1 MNGQYRIGDTVMKNW
16 VIKKK
21 LGEGSFGKV
30 YRIEREE
37 FGEVYH
43 AALKIITVPQS
54 EAEIQ
59 AVLEEGMSPSEA
71 EQYFYSMVEDI
82 VREFALMAKVK
93 GTAYVVSYED
103 HEVIR
108 HTQGLGWDILIRMEE
123 LTGLLP
129 YAYAH
134 PFTRRDIIKLGIHM
148 CKGLELCQKYNIIHR
163 DIKPENIFVS
173 ENGDFKLGD
182 FGIARTVE
190 KTMSGLSKKG
200 TYNYMAP
207 EVYKGLEYGFSVD
220 IYSLG
225 IVMYRLLNKNRV
237 PFLPPAP
244 EKLTYASREQAL
256 ARRMSGDEIPMP
268 VYGYGRLG
276 EIVLKACA
284 YNPKDRYSSPMQMR
298 QELEAILYDEQDAAI
313 IYPEGDE
320 ITLRE
325 NIYATMEQ
333 NRLKKQVEEVQDFGE
348 ADDEDYTSGETV
360 GPFSGQG
367 GRGQASRVEQTVG
380 NTFSEETMDE
390 DRTVSIH
397 QKINETRVRESAVR
411 DEEDDSD
418 ERTVSAFA
426 QRLEKTS
433 TKETIKKAEPSA
445 SEQKKSGKGGLIAV
459 VAVIAVAAI
468 GGAVMLMGG
477 GNDTGKDKPGVEQTT
492 EADPMETAAEAYASL
507 LISAEMYYDSDP
519 AQAMAIMD
527 QALAIYPDEPGAQ
540 TDYAY
545 ALYRIDDYEACIS
558 YIEKDLAL
566 GRTFEQDVYTSL
578 MEILGAAYYEMDD
591 YAQAAVAFKSS
602 AMGGTMS
609 ESAMRDYAVCLARLG
624 SVGEAKDVLVD
635 MRQSGAN
642 SDVTQYVE
650 GEVSY
655 AAQEYVEA
663 EKIFGEL
670 LEYGSDLAMKQR
682 AFRSLVQLYR
692 DCASLEKL
700 GNSPIEGAVI
710 KEAQTLLVGIPEYGL
725 GYDASLHEMLGKAAY
740 EAYGMA
746 QTLNIDLGQ
755 DYRWVAADAFE
766 MVLTLGI
773 QKDYIYGNL
782 YSIYY
787 EMGTYNDAAQVL
799 DRMEAAFP
807 KNYVPH
813 ALRGILYITM
823 ENSKAENDRNYQSAY
838 EEYLKAKDLLTSSDD
853 TSYFQ
858 QLESLITQLEQG
870 NWL

>member
-54 EAEIQ
+54 DAEIQ
-59 AVLEEGMSPSEA
+59 AALEEGMSPTEA

-148 CKGLELCQKYNIIHR
+148 CQGLELCQKYNIIHR

-256 ARRMSGDEIPMP
+256 ARRMSGDQIPMP

-284 YNPKDRYSSPMQMR
+284 YSPKDRYSSPLQMR

-320 ITLRE
+320 VTLKE

-333 NRLKKQVEEVQDFGE
+333 NRLKKQVEEARDFE
-348 ADDEDYTSGETV
+348 DDDDYTSGGTT
-360 GPFSGQG
+360 GASGARDQWG
-367 GRGQASRVEQTVG
+367 KSVEKNEKSRGISAA
-380 NTFSEETMDE
+380 
-390 DRTVSIH
+390 DR
-397 QKINETRVRESAVR
+397 INETRIRESAVR
-411 DEEDDSD
+411 DEDDDDED
-418 ERTVSAFA
+418 RTVSAFD
-426 QRLEKTS
+426 QRKKTVK
-433 TKETIKKAEPSA
+433 KEEP
-445 SEQKKSGKGGLIAV
+445 KKSGGKGGLIAV

-468 GGAVMLMGG
+468 GGAVMMGG
-477 GNDTGKDKPGVEQTT
+477 SKDTGKDKPAVDQTT
-492 EADPMETAAEAYASL
+492 EADPMETAAEAYDSL
-507 LISAEMYYDSDP
+507 LKQAEGLYDSDP

-527 QALAIYPDEPGAQ
+527 QALAIYPDEAGAQ

-545 ALYRIDDYEACIS
+545 ALYRTDNYERCIS
-558 YIEKDLAL
+558 YIEQDLEL
-566 GRTFEQDVYTSL
+566 GRTFEKEVYASL
-578 MEILGAAYYEMDD
+578 MEILGAAYYETDN

-624 SVGEAKDVLVD
+624 SVGEAKDVLAD
-635 MRQSGAN
+635 LRKTGAN

-655 AAQEYVEA
+655 AAQDYVEA
-663 EKIFGEL
+663 EKIFNEL
-670 LEYGSDLAMKQR
+670 LEYGSDRTMQQR

-710 KEAQTLLVGIPEYGL
+710 KQAQALLVGVDEFGL
-725 GYDASLHEMLGKAAY
+725 TYDTTLYEMLGKAAF
-740 EAYGMA
+740 EAYGKA
-746 QTLNIDLGQ
+746 QSMNLDLGQ
-755 DYRWVAADAFE
+755 DYRLVAVDAFE
-766 MVLTLGI
+766 RVLTLGI
-773 QKDYIYGNL
+773 QKDYLYGNL
-782 YSIYY
+782 YSIHY
-787 EMGTYNDAAQVL
+787 EMGSYDAAAQVL
-799 DRMEAAFP
+799 DRMETAFP

-813 ALRGILYITM
+813 ALRGILLITI
-823 ENSKAENDRNYQSAY
+823 ENGKAEGDRNYQPAY
-838 EEYLKAKDLLTSSDD
+838 EEYVKAKELLTSSDD
-853 TSYFQ
+853 TAYFQ
-858 QLESLITQLEQG
+858 QLESLITQLQNG

>member
-54 EAEIQ
+54 DAEIQ
-59 AVLEEGMSPSEA
+59 AALEEGMSPSEA

-148 CKGLELCQKYNIIHR
+148 CQGLELCQKYNIIHS

-244 EKLTYASREQAL
+244 QKLTYASREQAL

-284 YNPKDRYSSPMQMR
+284 YNPKDRYSSPLQMR

-320 ITLRE
+320 VTLKE

-333 NRLKKQVEEVQDFGE
+333 NRLKKQVEEAKHFE
-348 ADDEDYTSGETV
+348 EDDR
-360 GPFSGQG
+360 Q
-367 GRGQASRVEQTVG
+367 
-380 NTFSEETMDE
+380 
-390 DRTVSIH
+390 VSATER
-397 QKINETRVRESAVR
+397 INETRVRESAVR
-411 DEEDDSD
+411 DEEEDDED
-418 ERTVSAFA
+418 RTVSAFD
-426 QRLEKTS
+426 QR
-433 TKETIKKAEPSA
+433 KKAVKKEEP
-445 SEQKKSGKGGLIAV
+445 KKSGGKGGLIAV
-459 VAVIAVAAI
+459 AVIAVAVI
-468 GGAVMLMGG
+468 GGAAMFMGG
-477 GNDTGKDKPGVEQTT
+477 GKDPGKDTPKVDTTT
-492 EADPMETAAEAYASL
+492 EADPMETAAEAYDSL
-507 LISAEMYYDSDP
+507 MKQAEGLYDSDP

-527 QALAIYPDEPGAQ
+527 QALAIYPDEAGAQ

-545 ALYRIDDYEACIS
+545 ALYRTDNYDRCIS
-558 YIEKDLAL
+558 YIEQDLEL
-566 GRTFEQDVYTSL
+566 GRTFEKEVYASL
-578 MEILGAAYYEMDD
+578 MEILGAAYYEMGN

-624 SVGEAKDVLVD
+624 SVGEAKDVLAD
-635 MRQSGAN
+635 LRKTGAN

-655 AAQEYVEA
+655 AAQDYVEA
-663 EKIFGEL
+663 EKIFNEL
-670 LEYGSDLAMKQR
+670 LEYGSDRTMQQR

-710 KEAQTLLVGIPEYGL
+710 KQAQALLVGIDEFGL
-725 GYDASLHEMLGKAAY
+725 TYDTTLYEMLGKAAF
-740 EAYGMA
+740 EAYGKA
-746 QTLNIDLGQ
+746 QSMNLDLGQ
-755 DYRWVAADAFE
+755 DYRLVAVDAFE
-766 MVLTLGI
+766 RVLTLGI
-773 QKDYIYGNL
+773 QKDYLYGNL
-782 YSIYY
+782 YSIHY
-787 EMGTYNDAAQVL
+787 EMGSYDAAAQVL
-799 DRMEAAFP
+799 DRMETAFP

-813 ALRGILYITM
+813 ALRGILLITV
-823 ENSKAENDRNYQSAY
+823 ENGKAEGDRNYQPAY
-838 EEYLKAKDLLTSSDD
+838 EEYVKAKDLLTSSDD
-853 TSYFQ
+853 TAYFQ
-858 QLESLITQLEQG
+858 QLESLITQLQNG

>member
-54 EAEIQ
+54 DAEIQ
-59 AVLEEGMSPSEA
+59 AALEEGMSPDEA

-103 HEVIR
+103 HDVIR

-148 CKGLELCQKYNIIHR
+148 CQGLELCQKYNIIHR

-284 YNPKDRYSSPMQMR
+284 YNPKDRYSSPLQMR

-320 ITLRE
+320 VTLKE

-333 NRLKKQVEEVQDFGE
+333 NRLKKQVEEAKSF
-348 ADDEDYTSGETV
+348 DDEEDDDFTSGGTT
-360 GPFSGQG
+360 GQFSSQG
-367 GRGQASRVEQTVG
+367 GRGQQPPSH
-380 NTFSEETMDE
+380 NKK
-390 DRTVSIH
+390 DRDISAR
-397 QKINETRVRESAVR
+397 QKIDETRIRESAVR
-411 DEEDDSD
+411 DEDEDED
-418 ERTVSAFA
+418 ERTVSAFEE
-426 QRLEKTS
+426 RRKKSSEKDNKRES
-433 TKETIKKAEPSA
+433 AEP
-445 SEQKKSGKGGLIAV
+445 KKGKGGLIAV

-468 GGAVMLMGG
+468 GGAVILMGG
-477 GNDTGKDKPGVEQTT
+477 GKDSGKDKPVVDQTT

-507 LISAEMYYDSDP
+507 LEQAEGLYDSDP
-519 AQAMAIMD
+519 AQAMTIMD

-545 ALYRIDDYEACIS
+545 ALYRTDNYEACIS

-578 MEILGAAYYEMDD
+578 MEILGAAYYEMGN

-624 SVGEAKDVLVD
+624 SVGEAKDVLAD
-635 MRQSGAN
+635 LRKTGAN

-655 AAQEYVEA
+655 AAQDYAEA
-663 EKIFGEL
+663 EEIFTDL
-670 LEYGSDLAMKQR
+670 LNYMIASASDLSMQQR

-710 KEAQTLLVGIPEYGL
+710 KQAQALLVGIDEYGL
-725 GYDASLHEMLGKAAY
+725 TYDASLYEMLGKAAY
-740 EAYGMA
+740 EAYGKA
-746 QTLNIDLGQ
+746 IELNMDLGQ
-755 DYRWVAADAFE
+755 DYRLVAVDAFE
-766 MVLTLGI
+766 RVLTLGI
-773 QKDYIYGNL
+773 QKDYLYGNL
-782 YSIYY
+782 YSIHY
-787 EMGTYNDAAQVL
+787 EMGSYDAAAQVL
-799 DRMEAAFP
+799 DRMESAFP

-823 ENSKAENDRNYQSAY
+823 ENGKAEKDRNYQLAY
-838 EEYLKAKDLLTSSDD
+838 EAYLKAKELLTSSDD
-853 TSYFQ
+853 TAYFQ
-858 QLESLITQLEQG
+858 QLESLITQLQQG

>member
-54 EAEIQ
+54 DAEIQ
-59 AVLEEGMSPSEA
+59 AALEEGMSPSEA

-148 CKGLELCQKYNIIHR
+148 CQGLELCQKYNIIHR

-244 EKLTYASREQAL
+244 QKLTYASREQAL

-284 YNPKDRYSSPMQMR
+284 YNPKDRYSSPLQMR

-320 ITLRE
+320 VTLKE

-333 NRLKKQVEEVQDFGE
+333 NRLKKQVEEAKHFE
-348 ADDEDYTSGETV
+348 EDDR
-360 GPFSGQG
+360 Q
-367 GRGQASRVEQTVG
+367 
-380 NTFSEETMDE
+380 
-390 DRTVSIH
+390 VSATER
-397 QKINETRVRESAVR
+397 INETRVRESAVR
-411 DEEDDSD
+411 DEEEDDED
-418 ERTVSAFA
+418 RTVSAFD
-426 QRLEKTS
+426 QR
-433 TKETIKKAEPSA
+433 KKAVKKEEP
-445 SEQKKSGKGGLIAV
+445 KKSGGKGGLIAV
-459 VAVIAVAAI
+459 AVIAVAVI
-468 GGAVMLMGG
+468 GGAAMFMGG
-477 GNDTGKDKPGVEQTT
+477 GKDPGKDTPKVDTTT
-492 EADPMETAAEAYASL
+492 EADPMETAAEAYDSL
-507 LISAEMYYDSDP
+507 MKQAEGLYDSDP

-527 QALAIYPDEPGAQ
+527 QALAIYPDEAGAQ

-545 ALYRIDDYEACIS
+545 ALYRTDNYDRCIS
-558 YIEKDLAL
+558 YIEQDLEL
-566 GRTFEQDVYTSL
+566 GRTFEKEVYASL
-578 MEILGAAYYEMDD
+578 MEILGAAYYEMGN

-624 SVGEAKDVLVD
+624 SVGEAKDVLAD
-635 MRQSGAN
+635 LRKTGAN

-655 AAQEYVEA
+655 AAQDYVEA
-663 EKIFGEL
+663 EKIFNEL
-670 LEYGSDLAMKQR
+670 LEYGSDRTMQQR

-710 KEAQTLLVGIPEYGL
+710 KQAQALLVGIDEFGL
-725 GYDASLHEMLGKAAY
+725 TYDTTLYEMLGKAAF
-740 EAYGMA
+740 EAYGKA
-746 QTLNIDLGQ
+746 QSMNLDLGQ
-755 DYRWVAADAFE
+755 DYRLVAVDAFE
-766 MVLTLGI
+766 RVLTLGI
-773 QKDYIYGNL
+773 QKDYLYGNL
-782 YSIYY
+782 YSIHY
-787 EMGTYNDAAQVL
+787 EMGSYDAAAQVL
-799 DRMEAAFP
+799 DRMETAFP

-813 ALRGILYITM
+813 ALRGILLITV
-823 ENSKAENDRNYQSAY
+823 ENGKAEGDRNYQPAY
-838 EEYLKAKDLLTSSDD
+838 EEYVKAKDLLTSSDD
-853 TSYFQ
+853 TAYFQ
-858 QLESLITQLEQG
+858 QLESLITQLQNG

>member
-54 EAEIQ
+54 DAEIQ
-59 AVLEEGMSPSEA
+59 AALEEGMSPSEA

-148 CKGLELCQKYNIIHR
+148 CQGLELCQKYNIIHR

-244 EKLTYASREQAL
+244 QKLTYASREQAL

-284 YNPKDRYSSPMQMR
+284 YNPKDRYSSPLQMR

-320 ITLRE
+320 VTLKE

-333 NRLKKQVEEVQDFGE
+333 NRLKKQVEEAKHFE
-348 ADDEDYTSGETV
+348 EDDR
-360 GPFSGQG
+360 Q
-367 GRGQASRVEQTVG
+367 
-380 NTFSEETMDE
+380 
-390 DRTVSIH
+390 VSATER
-397 QKINETRVRESAVR
+397 INETRIRESAVR
-411 DEEDDSD
+411 DEEEDDED
-418 ERTVSAFA
+418 RTVSAFD
-426 QRLEKTS
+426 QR
-433 TKETIKKAEPSA
+433 KKAVKKEEP
-445 SEQKKSGKGGLIAV
+445 KKSGGKGGLIAV
-459 VAVIAVAAI
+459 AVIAVAVI
-468 GGAVMLMGG
+468 GGAVMFMGG
-477 GNDTGKDKPGVEQTT
+477 GKDPGKDTPKVDTTT

-507 LISAEMYYDSDP
+507 VEQAEGLYDSDP
-519 AQAMAIMD
+519 TQAMALMD
-527 QALAIYPDEPGAQ
+527 QALAIYPDEAGAQ

-545 ALYRIDDYEACIS
+545 ALYRTDNYDRCIS
-558 YIEKDLAL
+558 YIEQDLAL

-578 MEILGAAYYEMDD
+578 MEILGAAYYEMGN

-624 SVGEAKDVLVD
+624 SVGEAKDVLAD
-635 MRQSGAN
+635 LRKTGAN

-655 AAQEYVEA
+655 AAQDYVEA
-663 EKIFGEL
+663 EKIFNEL
-670 LEYGSDLAMKQR
+670 LEYGSDRTMQQR

-710 KEAQTLLVGIPEYGL
+710 KQAQALLVGIDEFGL
-725 GYDASLHEMLGKAAY
+725 TYDTTLYEMLGKAAF
-740 EAYGMA
+740 EAYGKA
-746 QTLNIDLGQ
+746 QSMNLDLGQ
-755 DYRWVAADAFE
+755 DYRLVAVDAFE
-766 MVLTLGI
+766 RVLTLGI
-773 QKDYIYGNL
+773 QKDYLYGNL
-782 YSIYY
+782 YSIHY
-787 EMGTYNDAAQVL
+787 EMGSYDAAAQVL
-799 DRMEAAFP
+799 DRMETAFP

-813 ALRGILYITM
+813 ALRGILLITV
-823 ENSKAENDRNYQSAY
+823 ENGKAEGDRNYQPAY
-838 EEYLKAKDLLTSSDD
+838 EEYVKAKDLLTSSDD
-853 TSYFQ
+853 TAYFQ
-858 QLESLITQLEQG
+858 QLESLITQLQNG

>member
-54 EAEIQ
+54 DAEIQ
-59 AVLEEGMSPSEA
+59 AALEEGMSPSEA

-148 CKGLELCQKYNIIHR
+148 CQGLELCQKYNIIHR

-237 PFLPPAP
+237 PFLPPTP
-244 EKLTYASREQAL
+244 QKLTYASREQAL

-284 YNPKDRYSSPMQMR
+284 YNPKDRYSSPLQMR

-320 ITLRE
+320 VTLKE

-333 NRLKKQVEEVQDFGE
+333 NRLKKQVEEAKHFE
-348 ADDEDYTSGETV
+348 EDDR
-360 GPFSGQG
+360 Q
-367 GRGQASRVEQTVG
+367 
-380 NTFSEETMDE
+380 
-390 DRTVSIH
+390 VSATER
-397 QKINETRVRESAVR
+397 INETRIRESAVR
-411 DEEDDSD
+411 DEEEDDED
-418 ERTVSAFA
+418 RTVSAFD
-426 QRLEKTS
+426 QR
-433 TKETIKKAEPSA
+433 KKAVKKEEP
-445 SEQKKSGKGGLIAV
+445 KKSGGKGGLIAV
-459 VAVIAVAAI
+459 AVIAVAVI
-468 GGAVMLMGG
+468 GGAAVFMGG
-477 GNDTGKDKPGVEQTT
+477 GKDSGKDTPKVDTTT

-507 LISAEMYYDSDP
+507 VEQAEGLYDSDP
-519 AQAMAIMD
+519 TQAMALMD
-527 QALAIYPDEPGAQ
+527 QALAIYPDEAGAQ

-545 ALYRIDDYEACIS
+545 ALYRTDNYDRCIS
-558 YIEKDLAL
+558 YIEQDLAL

-578 MEILGAAYYEMDD
+578 MEILGAAYYEMGN

-624 SVGEAKDVLVD
+624 SVGEAKDVLAD
-635 MRQSGAN
+635 LRKTGAN

-655 AAQEYVEA
+655 AAQDYVEA
-663 EKIFGEL
+663 EKIFNEL
-670 LEYGSDLAMKQR
+670 LEYGSDRTMQQR

-710 KEAQTLLVGIPEYGL
+710 KQAQALLVGIDEFGL
-725 GYDASLHEMLGKAAY
+725 TYDTTLYEMLGKAAF
-740 EAYGMA
+740 EAYGKA
-746 QTLNIDLGQ
+746 QSMNLDLGQ
-755 DYRWVAADAFE
+755 DYRLVAVDAFE
-766 MVLTLGI
+766 RVLTLGI
-773 QKDYIYGNL
+773 QKDYLYGNL
-782 YSIYY
+782 YSIHY
-787 EMGTYNDAAQVL
+787 EMGSYDAAAQVL
-799 DRMEAAFP
+799 DRMETAFP

-813 ALRGILYITM
+813 ALRGILFITV
-823 ENSKAENDRNYQSAY
+823 ENGKAEGDRNYQPAY
-838 EEYLKAKDLLTSSDD
+838 EEYVKAKDLLTSSDD
-853 TSYFQ
+853 TAYFQ
-858 QLESLITQLEQG
+858 QLESLITQLQNG

>member
-54 EAEIQ
+54 DAEIQ
-59 AVLEEGMSPSEA
+59 AALEEGMSPSEA

-148 CKGLELCQKYNIIHR
+148 CQGLELCQKYNIIHR

-237 PFLPPAP
+237 PFLPPTP
-244 EKLTYASREQAL
+244 QKLTYASREQAL

-284 YNPKDRYSSPMQMR
+284 YNPKDRYSSPLQMR

-320 ITLRE
+320 VTLKE

-333 NRLKKQVEEVQDFGE
+333 NRLKKQVEEAKHFE
-348 ADDEDYTSGETV
+348 EDDR
-360 GPFSGQG
+360 Q
-367 GRGQASRVEQTVG
+367 
-380 NTFSEETMDE
+380 
-390 DRTVSIH
+390 VSATER
-397 QKINETRVRESAVR
+397 INETRIRESAVR
-411 DEEDDSD
+411 DEEEDDED
-418 ERTVSAFA
+418 RTVSAFD
-426 QRLEKTS
+426 QR
-433 TKETIKKAEPSA
+433 KKAVKKEEP
-445 SEQKKSGKGGLIAV
+445 KKSGGKGGLIAV
-459 VAVIAVAAI
+459 AVIAVAVI
-468 GGAVMLMGG
+468 GGAAVFMGG
-477 GNDTGKDKPGVEQTT
+477 GKDSGKDTPKVDTTT

-507 LISAEMYYDSDP
+507 VEQAEGLYDSDP
-519 AQAMAIMD
+519 TQAMALMD
-527 QALAIYPDEPGAQ
+527 QALAIYPDEAGAQ

-545 ALYRIDDYEACIS
+545 ALYRTDNYDRCIS
-558 YIEKDLAL
+558 YIEQDLAL

-578 MEILGAAYYEMDD
+578 MEILGAAYYEMGN

-624 SVGEAKDVLVD
+624 SVGEAKDVLAD
-635 MRQSGAN
+635 LRKTGAN

-655 AAQEYVEA
+655 AAQDYVEA
-663 EKIFGEL
+663 EKIFNEL
-670 LEYGSDLAMKQR
+670 LEYGSDRTMQQR

-710 KEAQTLLVGIPEYGL
+710 KQAQALLVGIDEFGL
-725 GYDASLHEMLGKAAY
+725 TYDTTLYEMLGKAAF
-740 EAYGMA
+740 EAYGKA
-746 QTLNIDLGQ
+746 QSMNLDLGQ
-755 DYRWVAADAFE
+755 DYRLVAVDAFE
-766 MVLTLGI
+766 RVLTLGI
-773 QKDYIYGNL
+773 QKDYLYGNL
-782 YSIYY
+782 YSIHY
-787 EMGTYNDAAQVL
+787 EMGSYDAAAQVL
-799 DRMEAAFP
+799 DRMETAFP

-813 ALRGILYITM
+813 ALRGILLITV
-823 ENSKAENDRNYQSAY
+823 ENGKAEGDRNYQPAY
-838 EEYLKAKDLLTSSDD
+838 EEYVKAKDLLTSSDD
-853 TSYFQ
+853 TAYFQ
-858 QLESLITQLEQG
+858 QLESLITQLQNG

>member
-16 VIKKK
+16 IIKKK

-54 EAEIQ
+54 DAEIQ
-59 AVLEEGMSPSEA
+59 AVLEEGMSPEEA
-71 EQYFYSMVEDI
+71 EQYFYGMVEEI

-108 HTQGLGWDILIRMEE
+108 HIQGLGWDILIRMEE

-134 PFTRRDIIKLGIHM
+134 PFTRRDIINLGIHM

-207 EVYKGLEYGFSVD
+207 EVYKGLAYGFSVD

-244 EKLTYASREQAL
+244 EKLTYTSREQAL
-256 ARRMSGDEIPMP
+256 ARRMNGEEIPAP

-276 EIVLKACA
+276 EIVAKAIS
-284 YNPKDRYSSPMQMR
+284 YDPKDRYSSPMQMR
-298 QELEAILYDEQDAAI
+298 QELEAILYDEQDAAV

-320 ITLRE
+320 ITLKE

-333 NRLKKQVEEVQDFGE
+333 NRLKKQVEEVRGFDDD
-348 ADDEDYTSGETV
+348 DDEDFTSGGTT
-360 GPFSGQG
+360 GPFSGQSG
-367 GRGQASRVEQTVG
+367 HGAKM
-380 NTFSEETMDE
+380 SEAEK
-390 DRTVSIH
+390 
-397 QKINETRVRESAVR
+397 KINQTRVRESAVR
-411 DEEDDSD
+411 EDVEEEDK
-418 ERTVSAFA
+418 TVSAFD
-426 QRLEKTS
+426 QHKKPVK
-433 TKETIKKAEPSA
+433 KEVPKKEEP
-445 SEQKKSGKGGLIAV
+445 KKSGGKGGLIAV
-459 VAVIAVAAI
+459 VVIAVAAI
-468 GGAVMLMGG
+468 GGAAMFMGG
-477 GNDTGKDKPGVEQTT
+477 GKDTGKDTPKVETTT
-492 EADPMETAAEAYASL
+492 EADPQETAADAYASL
-507 LISAEMYYDSDP
+507 VQEAEGLYDSAPD
-519 AQAMAIMD
+519 QAMALMT

-545 ALYRIDDYEACIS
+545 ALYRTDHFEACIT
-558 YIEKDLAL
+558 YIEKDLSL
-566 GRTFEQDVYTSL
+566 GRTFEQDAYTSL
-578 MEILGAAYYEMDD
+578 MEILGAAYYELND

-624 SVGEAKDVLVD
+624 SVGEAKNVLSD
-635 MRQSGAN
+635 LRKTGAD

-655 AAQEYVEA
+655 SAQDYVEA
-663 EKIFGEL
+663 EDIFSEL
-670 LEYGSDLAMKQR
+670 LEYGSDRFIQQR
-682 AFRSLVQLYR
+682 AFRSLAQLYR
-692 DCASLEKL
+692 DCAALEKL
-700 GNSPIEGAVI
+700 GTSPIEGAVI
-710 KEAQTLLVGIPEYGL
+710 KQAQLLLIGIDEYGL
-725 GYDASLHEMLGKAAY
+725 TYDASLYEMLGKAAY
-740 EAYGMA
+740 EAYGKALSM
-746 QTLNIDLGQ
+746 NVDLGK
-755 DYRWVAADAFE
+755 DYRQVAVDAFE
-766 MVLTLGI
+766 RVLTLGI
-773 QKDYIYGNL
+773 QKEHIYGNL
-782 YSIYY
+782 YSIQY
-787 EMGTYNDAAQVL
+787 EMGNYEETANVL

-807 KNYVPH
+807 KSYVPH

-823 ENSKAENDRNYQSAY
+823 ENGKSEGDRNYQAALDCY
-838 EEYLKAKDLLTSSDD
+838 NQATDLLTSSDD
-853 TSYFQ
+853 TSYYQ
-858 QLESLITQLEQG
+858 QLENLIQQLRDG

>member
-54 EAEIQ
+54 DAEIQ
-59 AVLEEGMSPSEA
+59 AALEEGMSPSEA

-82 VREFALMAKVK
+82 VREFALMANVK

-148 CKGLELCQKYNIIHR
+148 CQGLELCQKYNIIHR

-244 EKLTYASREQAL
+244 QKLTYASREQAL

-284 YNPKDRYSSPMQMR
+284 YNPKDRYSSPLQMR

-320 ITLRE
+320 VTLKE

-333 NRLKKQVEEVQDFGE
+333 NRLKKQVEEAKHFE
-348 ADDEDYTSGETV
+348 EDDR
-360 GPFSGQG
+360 Q
-367 GRGQASRVEQTVG
+367 
-380 NTFSEETMDE
+380 
-390 DRTVSIH
+390 VSATER
-397 QKINETRVRESAVR
+397 INETRVRESAVR
-411 DEEDDSD
+411 DEEEDDED
-418 ERTVSAFA
+418 RTVSAFD
-426 QRLEKTS
+426 QR
-433 TKETIKKAEPSA
+433 KKAVKKEEP
-445 SEQKKSGKGGLIAV
+445 KKSGGKGGLIAV
-459 VAVIAVAAI
+459 AVIAVAVI
-468 GGAVMLMGG
+468 GGAAMFMGG
-477 GNDTGKDKPGVEQTT
+477 GKDPGKDTPKVDTTT
-492 EADPMETAAEAYASL
+492 EADPMETAAEAYDSL
-507 LISAEMYYDSDP
+507 MKQAEGLYDSDP

-527 QALAIYPDEPGAQ
+527 QALAIYPDEAGAQ

-545 ALYRIDDYEACIS
+545 ALYRTDNYDRCIS
-558 YIEKDLAL
+558 YIEQDLEL
-566 GRTFEQDVYTSL
+566 GRTFEKEVYASL
-578 MEILGAAYYEMDD
+578 MEILGAAYYEMGN

-624 SVGEAKDVLVD
+624 SVGEAKDVLAD
-635 MRQSGAN
+635 LRKTGAN

-655 AAQEYVEA
+655 AAQDYVEA
-663 EKIFGEL
+663 EKIFNEL
-670 LEYGSDLAMKQR
+670 LEYGSDRTMQQR

-710 KEAQTLLVGIPEYGL
+710 KQAQALLVGIDEFGL
-725 GYDASLHEMLGKAAY
+725 TYDTTLYEMLGKAAF
-740 EAYGMA
+740 EAYGKA
-746 QTLNIDLGQ
+746 QSMNLDLGQ
-755 DYRWVAADAFE
+755 DYRLVAVDAFE
-766 MVLTLGI
+766 RVLTLGI
-773 QKDYIYGNL
+773 QKDYLYGNL
-782 YSIYY
+782 YSIHY
-787 EMGTYNDAAQVL
+787 EMGSYDAAAQVL
-799 DRMEAAFP
+799 DRMETAFP

-813 ALRGILYITM
+813 ALRGILLITV
-823 ENSKAENDRNYQSAY
+823 ENGKAEGDRNYQPAY
-838 EEYLKAKDLLTSSDD
+838 EEYVKAKDLLTSSDD
-853 TSYFQ
+853 TAYFQ
-858 QLESLITQLEQG
+858 QLESLITQLQNG

>member
-16 VIKKK
+16 VIKNK

-54 EAEIQ
+54 DAEIQ
-59 AVLEEGMSPSEA
+59 AALEEGMSPSEA

-82 VREFALMAKVK
+82 VREFALMANVK

-148 CKGLELCQKYNIIHR
+148 CQGLELCQKYNIIHR

-244 EKLTYASREQAL
+244 QKLTYASREQAL

-284 YNPKDRYSSPMQMR
+284 YNPKDRYSSPLQMR

-320 ITLRE
+320 VTLKE

-333 NRLKKQVEEVQDFGE
+333 NRLKKQVEEAKHFE
-348 ADDEDYTSGETV
+348 EDDR
-360 GPFSGQG
+360 Q
-367 GRGQASRVEQTVG
+367 
-380 NTFSEETMDE
+380 
-390 DRTVSIH
+390 VSATER
-397 QKINETRVRESAVR
+397 INETRVRESAVR
-411 DEEDDSD
+411 DEEEDDED
-418 ERTVSAFA
+418 RTVSAFD
-426 QRLEKTS
+426 QR
-433 TKETIKKAEPSA
+433 KKAVKKEEP
-445 SEQKKSGKGGLIAV
+445 KKSGGKGGLIAV
-459 VAVIAVAAI
+459 AVIAVAVI
-468 GGAVMLMGG
+468 GGAAMFMGG
-477 GNDTGKDKPGVEQTT
+477 GKDPGKDTPKVDTTT
-492 EADPMETAAEAYASL
+492 EADPMETAAEAYDSL
-507 LISAEMYYDSDP
+507 MKQAEGLYDSDP

-527 QALAIYPDEPGAQ
+527 QALAIYPDEAGAQ

-545 ALYRIDDYEACIS
+545 ALYRTDNYDRCIS
-558 YIEKDLAL
+558 YIEQDLEL
-566 GRTFEQDVYTSL
+566 GRTFEKEVYASL
-578 MEILGAAYYEMDD
+578 MEILGAAYYEMGN

-624 SVGEAKDVLVD
+624 SVGEAKDVLAD
-635 MRQSGAN
+635 LRKTGAN

-655 AAQEYVEA
+655 AAQDYVEA
-663 EKIFGEL
+663 EKIFNEL
-670 LEYGSDLAMKQR
+670 LEYGSDRTMQQR

-710 KEAQTLLVGIPEYGL
+710 KQAQALLVGIDEFGL
-725 GYDASLHEMLGKAAY
+725 TYDTTLYEMLGKAAF
-740 EAYGMA
+740 EAYGKA
-746 QTLNIDLGQ
+746 QSMNLDLGQ
-755 DYRWVAADAFE
+755 DYRLVAVDAFE
-766 MVLTLGI
+766 RVLTLGI
-773 QKDYIYGNL
+773 QKDYLYGNL
-782 YSIYY
+782 YSIHY
-787 EMGTYNDAAQVL
+787 EMGSYDAAAQVL
-799 DRMEAAFP
+799 DRMETAFP

-813 ALRGILYITM
+813 ALRGILLITV
-823 ENSKAENDRNYQSAY
+823 ENGKAEGDRNYQPAY
-838 EEYLKAKDLLTSSDD
+838 EEYVKAKDLLTSSDD
-853 TSYFQ
+853 TAYFQ
-858 QLESLITQLEQG
+858 QLESLITQLQNG

>member
-54 EAEIQ
+54 DAEIQ
-59 AVLEEGMSPSEA
+59 AALEEGMSPDEA

-244 EKLTYASREQAL
+244 GKLTYASREQAL

-268 VYGYGRLG
+268 IYGHGRLG
-276 EIVLKACA
+276 EIVLKATA
-284 YNPKDRYSSPMQMR
+284 YHPKDRYSSPGQMR

-320 ITLRE
+320 ITLKE

-333 NRLKKQVEEVQDFGE
+333 NRLKKQVDEDVRDFG
-348 ADDEDYTSGETV
+348 DDED
-360 GPFSGQG
+360 
-367 GRGQASRVEQTVG
+367 
-380 NTFSEETMDE
+380 D
-390 DRTVSIH
+390 
-397 QKINETRVRESAVR
+397 
-411 DEEDDSD
+411 D

-426 QRLEKTS
+426 ERKKETS
-433 TKETIKKAEPSA
+433 TKGMQKERPVAAET
-445 SEQKKSGKGGLIAV
+445 KKSGGKGGLIAIA
-459 VAVIAVAAI
+459 AVIAVVAI
-468 GGAVMLMGG
+468 GGGVMMMGG
-477 GNDTGKDKPGVEQTT
+477 GKDTGKDKPDVGRTT
-492 EADPMETAAEAYASL
+492 EADPMETAAEAYEEL
-507 LISAEMYYDSDP
+507 LLSAAMYYDSDP
-519 AQAMAIMD
+519 AQAMALMD
-527 QALAIYPDEPGAQ
+527 QALAIYPEESGAQ

-545 ALYRIDDYEACIS
+545 ALYRTGSYDACIS

-566 GRTFEQDVYTSL
+566 GRTFEQEQYTSL
-578 MEILGAAYYEMDD
+578 MEILGAAYYEMQD

-602 AMGGTMS
+602 AMGGDMS
-609 ESAMRDYAVCLARLG
+609 ESAMRDYAVCLGRLG
-624 SVGEAKDVLVD
+624 SVGEAKDVLAD

-650 GEVSY
+650 GEVTY

-663 EKIFGEL
+663 EKIFHEL
-670 LEYGSDLAMKQR
+670 MEYGSDRAMQQR

-710 KEAQTLLVGIPEYGL
+710 KEAQTLLVGIDEYGL
-725 GYDASLHEMLGKAAY
+725 TYDATLYEMLGKAAY
-740 EAYGMA
+740 EAYGKA
-746 QTLNIDLGQ
+746 QSMNLDLGQ
-755 DYRWVAADAFE
+755 DYRLTAVDAFE
-766 MVLTLGI
+766 RVLTLGI
-773 QKDYIYGNL
+773 QKDYLYGNL
-782 YSIYY
+782 YSIHY
-787 EMGTYNDAAQVL
+787 EMGNYDAAAQVL
-799 DRMEAAFP
+799 DRMEAAFS
-807 KNYVPH
+807 KSYVPH
-813 ALRGILYITM
+813 ALRGILYITI
-823 ENSKAENDRNYQSAY
+823 ENGKAEGDRDYHAAQD
-838 EEYLKAKDLLTSSDD
+838 EYNKAKELLTSSDD
-853 TSYFQ
+853 TAYFQ
-858 QLESLITQLEQG
+858 QLESLITQLQQG

>member
-54 EAEIQ
+54 DAEIQ
-59 AVLEEGMSPSEA
+59 AALEEGMSPSEA

-148 CKGLELCQKYNIIHR
+148 CQGLELCQKYNIIHR

-244 EKLTYASREQAL
+244 QKLTYASREQAL

-284 YNPKDRYSSPMQMR
+284 YNPKDRYSSPLQMR

-320 ITLRE
+320 VTLKE

-333 NRLKKQVEEVQDFGE
+333 NRLKKQVEEAKHFE
-348 ADDEDYTSGETV
+348 EDDR
-360 GPFSGQG
+360 Q
-367 GRGQASRVEQTVG
+367 
-380 NTFSEETMDE
+380 
-390 DRTVSIH
+390 VSATER
-397 QKINETRVRESAVR
+397 INETRVRESAVR
-411 DEEDDSD
+411 DEEEDDED
-418 ERTVSAFA
+418 RTVSAFD
-426 QRLEKTS
+426 QR
-433 TKETIKKAEPSA
+433 KKAVKQEEP
-445 SEQKKSGKGGLIAV
+445 KKSGGKGGLIAV
-459 VAVIAVAAI
+459 AVIAVAVI
-468 GGAVMLMGG
+468 GGAAVFMGG
-477 GNDTGKDKPGVEQTT
+477 GKDPGKDTPKVDTTT

-507 LISAEMYYDSDP
+507 VEQAEGLYDSDP
-519 AQAMAIMD
+519 TQAMALMD
-527 QALAIYPDEPGAQ
+527 QALAIYPNEAGAQ

-545 ALYRIDDYEACIS
+545 ALYRTDNYDRCIS
-558 YIEKDLAL
+558 YIEQDLAL

-578 MEILGAAYYEMDD
+578 MEILGAAYYEMGN

-624 SVGEAKDVLVD
+624 SVGEAKDVLAD
-635 MRQSGAN
+635 LRKTGAN

-655 AAQEYVEA
+655 AAQDYVEA
-663 EKIFGEL
+663 EKIFNEL
-670 LEYGSDLAMKQR
+670 LEYGSDRTMQQR

-710 KEAQTLLVGIPEYGL
+710 KQAQALLVGIDEFGL
-725 GYDASLHEMLGKAAY
+725 TYDTTLYEMLGKAAF
-740 EAYGMA
+740 EAYGKA
-746 QTLNIDLGQ
+746 QSMNLDLGQ
-755 DYRWVAADAFE
+755 DYRLVAVDAFE
-766 MVLTLGI
+766 RVLTLGI
-773 QKDYIYGNL
+773 QKDYLYGNL
-782 YSIYY
+782 YSIHY
-787 EMGTYNDAAQVL
+787 EMGSYDAAAQVL
-799 DRMEAAFP
+799 DRMETAFP

-813 ALRGILYITM
+813 ALRGILLITV
-823 ENSKAENDRNYQSAY
+823 ENGKAEGDRNYQPAY
-838 EEYLKAKDLLTSSDD
+838 EEYVKAKDLLTSSDD
-853 TSYFQ
+853 TAYFQ
-858 QLESLITQLEQG
+858 QLESLITQLQNG

>member
-59 AVLEEGMSPSEA
+59 AVLEEGMSPTEA

-320 ITLRE
+320 VTLKE

-333 NRLKKQVEEVQDFGE
+333 NRLKKQVEEAKSFDE
-348 ADDEDYTSGETV
+348 DDEEDYTSGGTT
-360 GPFSGQG
+360 GPFSGKARTQENHS
-367 GRGQASRVEQTVG
+367 GR
-380 NTFSEETMDE
+380 N
-390 DRTVSIH
+390 VSATER
-397 QKINETRVRESAVR
+397 INETRVRESAVR
-411 DEEDDSD
+411 DEEEDDED
-418 ERTVSAFA
+418 RTVSAFDDRRKKSPGKDD
-426 QRLEKTS
+426 QKV
-433 TKETIKKAEPSA
+433 KEETAGS
-445 SEQKKSGKGGLIAV
+445 KKSGKGGLIAV

-468 GGAVMLMGG
+468 GGVAMFMGG
-477 GNDTGKDKPGVEQTT
+477 GNDSGKDKPGVEQTT

-507 LISAEMYYDSDP
+507 VEQAEGLYDSDP
-519 AQAMAIMD
+519 AQAMVLMD
-527 QALAIYPDEPGAQ
+527 QALAIYPNEPGAQ

-545 ALYRIDDYEACIS
+545 ALYRTDNYETCIS

-578 MEILGAAYYEMDD
+578 MEILGAAYYEMQD

-602 AMGGTMS
+602 AMGGSMS

-624 SVGEAKDVLVD
+624 SVGEAKDVLAEL
-635 MRQSGAN
+635 RQSGAN

-655 AAQEYVEA
+655 AAQDYVEA
-663 EKIFGEL
+663 EKIFNEL
-670 LEYGSDLAMKQR
+670 LEYGSDHTMQQR

-710 KEAQTLLVGIPEYGL
+710 KEAQALLVGIDEYGL
-725 GYDASLHEMLGKAAY
+725 TYDATLHEMLGKAAY
-740 EAYGMA
+740 EAYGKA
-746 QTLNIDLGQ
+746 QAMNLDLGQ
-755 DYRWVAADAFE
+755 DYRLVAVDAFE
-766 MVLTLGI
+766 FALRLGV
-773 QKDYIYGNL
+773 QKEYLYGNL
-782 YSIYY
+782 YSIHY
-787 EMGTYNDAAQVL
+787 EMGSYDAASQVL
-799 DRMEAAFP
+799 DRMETAFP
-807 KNYVPH
+807 KSYVPH
-813 ALRGILYITM
+813 ALRGILYITI
-823 ENSKAENDRNYQSAY
+823 ENGKAEGDRNYQPAY
-838 EEYLKAKDLLTSSDD
+838 EAYLKAKDLLTSSDD
-853 TSYFQ
+853 TAYFQ
-858 QLESLITQLEQG
+858 QLESLITQLQQG

>member
-54 EAEIQ
+54 DAEIQ
-59 AVLEEGMSPSEA
+59 AALEEGMSPSEA

-148 CKGLELCQKYNIIHR
+148 CQGLELCQKYNIIHR

-256 ARRMSGDEIPMP
+256 VRRMSGDEIPMP
-268 VYGYGRLG
+268 IYGYGRLG

-284 YNPKDRYSSPMQMR
+284 YNPKDRYSSPLQMR

-320 ITLRE
+320 ITLKE

-333 NRLKKQVEEVQDFGE
+333 NRLKKQVEEANRF
-348 ADDEDYTSGETV
+348 DED
-360 GPFSGQG
+360 
-367 GRGQASRVEQTVG
+367 
-380 NTFSEETMDE
+380 
-390 DRTVSIH
+390 DRQVSATER
-397 QKINETRVRESAVR
+397 INETRVRESAVR
-411 DEEDDSD
+411 DEDEDEDD
-418 ERTVSAFA
+418 RTVSAFED
-426 QRLEKTS
+426 RRKKTS
-433 TKETIKKAEPSA
+433 GKD
-445 SEQKKSGKGGLIAV
+445 EQKGKTDAAGAKKSGKGGLVAV

-477 GNDTGKDKPGVEQTT
+477 DKDPGKDKPAVDQTT

-507 LISAEMYYDSDP
+507 LEQAEGLYDSDP
-519 AQAMAIMD
+519 AQALAIMD

-545 ALYRIDDYEACIS
+545 ALYRTDNYEACIS

-578 MEILGAAYYEMDD
+578 MEILGAAYYETGD

-624 SVGEAKDVLVD
+624 SVGEAKDVLAD
-635 MRQSGAN
+635 LRKTGAN

-655 AAQEYVEA
+655 AAQDYVEA
-663 EKIFGEL
+663 EKMFNEL
-670 LEYGSDLAMKQR
+670 LEYGSDRAMQQR

-710 KEAQTLLVGIPEYGL
+710 KEAQALLVGIDEYGL
-725 GYDASLHEMLGKAAY
+725 SYDSSLYEMLGKAAY
-740 EAYGMA
+740 EAYGKALSMN
-746 QTLNIDLGQ
+746 LDLGQ
-755 DYRWVAADAFE
+755 DYRLVAVDAFE
-766 MVLTLGI
+766 RVLTLGI

-782 YSIYY
+782 YSIHY
-787 EMGTYNDAAQVL
+787 EMGSYDAAAQVL
-799 DRMEAAFP
+799 DRMETAFP
-807 KNYVPH
+807 KSYVPH
-813 ALRGILYITM
+813 ALRGILYITI
-823 ENSKAENDRNYQSAY
+823 ENGKAEGDRDYHAAQD
-838 EEYLKAKDLLTSSDD
+838 EYNKAKDLLTSSDD
-853 TSYFQ
+853 TAYFQ
-858 QLESLITQLEQG
+858 QLESLITQLQDG